1 MRRSNDQKL
10 GEVIQELLKLYR
22 LEDKLDE
29 VKLMNSWE
37 EVVGEM
43 IARHTK
49 DLYIRRNTLFVI
61 LDSPALKNE
70 LSYSR
75 TQIRESLNEAVGKD
89 VIEEVV
95 FR

>member
-29 VKLMNSWE
+29 VKLMSSWQ

-43 IARHTK
+43 IAKHTK
-49 DLYIRRNTLFVI
+49 DLYIRRSTLFVI

-70 LSYSR
+70 LSYSK
-75 TQIRESLNEAVGKD
+75 TQIKESLNEAVGRD

>member
-29 VKLMNSWE
+29 VKLMSSWQ
-37 EVVGEM
+37 EVVGDM
-43 IARHTK
+43 IAKHTK
-49 DLYIRRNTLFVI
+49 DLYIRRSTLFVI

-70 LSYSR
+70 LSYSK
-75 TQIRESLNEAVGKD
+75 TQIKESLNEAVGRD

>member
-29 VKLMNSWE
+29 VKLMSSWQ

-43 IARHTK
+43 IANV
-49 DLYIRRNTLFVI
+49 DL
-61 LDSPALKNE
+61 
-70 LSYSR
+70 
-75 TQIRESLNEAVGKD
+75 
-89 VIEEVV
+89 V
-95 FR
+95 F

>member
-1 MRRSNDQKL
+1 MRKSNDQKL
-10 GEVIQELLKLYR
+10 GEVIQELLKLYQ

-29 VKLMNSWE
+29 VKLMHSWQ

-43 IARHTK
+43 IANHTK
-49 DLYIRRNTLFVI
+49 DLYIQRNTLFVV

-70 LSYSR
+70 LSYSK
-75 TQIRESLNEAVGKD
+75 TQIKESLNEAVGRD

>member
-10 GEVIQELLKLYR
+10 GEVIQELLKLYQ

-29 VKLMNSWE
+29 VKLMHSWQ

-43 IARHTK
+43 IANHTK

-70 LSYSR
+70 LSYSK
-75 TQIRESLNEAVGKD
+75 TQIKESLNEAVGRD

>member
-29 VKLMNSWE
+29 VKLMSSWQ

-43 IARHTK
+43 IAKHTK
-49 DLYIRRNTLFVI
+49 DLYIRRSTLFVI

-70 LSYSR
+70 LSYSK
-75 TQIRESLNEAVGKD
+75 TQIKESLNKTVGRD

>member
-10 GEVIQELLKLYR
+10 GEVIRELLKLYQ

-29 VKLMNSWE
+29 VKLMHSWE

-49 DLYIRRNTLFVI
+49 DLYIKRDTLYVI

-75 TQIRESLNEAVGKD
+75 SQIKDSLNEVVGRE
-89 VIEEVV
+89 VIAEVV

>member
-1 MRRSNDQKL
+1 MRKSNDQKL
-10 GEVIQELLKLYR
+10 GEVIQELLKLYQ

-29 VKLMNSWE
+29 VKLMHSWK

-43 IARHTK
+43 IANHTK
-49 DLYIRRNTLFVI
+49 DLYIRKNTLYVI

-75 TQIRESLNEAVGKD
+75 SQIRDSLNEAVGKE
-89 VIEEVV
+89 VVTEVV

>member
-22 LEDKLDE
+22 LEDKLNE

-43 IARHTK
+43 IAKHTK
-49 DLYIRRNTLFVI
+49 DLYIKRSTLFVI

-70 LSYSR
+70 LSYSK
-75 TQIRESLNEAVGKD
+75 TQIKESLNEAVGRD